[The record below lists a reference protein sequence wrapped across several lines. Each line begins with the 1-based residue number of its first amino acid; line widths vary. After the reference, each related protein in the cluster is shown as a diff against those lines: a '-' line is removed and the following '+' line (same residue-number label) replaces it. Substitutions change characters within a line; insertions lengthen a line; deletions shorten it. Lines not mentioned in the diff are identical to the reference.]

1 MEKKTVIVGSV
12 PKPYRYA
19 FKAAEMLEE
28 SDLDFVPLGIQ
39 QGQVKGKEILNLYD
53 RPAIQDVH
61 TITLYINPQRQKT
74 WYDYLLSLNPQRIIF
89 NPGTENQEFKIMA
102 EERGIY
108 CLEACTLVMLST
120 GEY

>member
-28 SDLDFVPLGIQ
+28 SDLDFVPVGIQ
-39 QGQVKGKEILNLYD
+39 KGQVKGKEILNLYD

-61 TITLYINPQRQKT
+61 TITLYINPERQKL
-74 WYDYLLSLNPQRIIF
+74 WYDYLLSLNPERIIF
-89 NPGTENQEFKIMA
+89 NPGTENQEFKIIA
-102 EERGIY
+102 EERGVY

-120 GEY
+120 GDY